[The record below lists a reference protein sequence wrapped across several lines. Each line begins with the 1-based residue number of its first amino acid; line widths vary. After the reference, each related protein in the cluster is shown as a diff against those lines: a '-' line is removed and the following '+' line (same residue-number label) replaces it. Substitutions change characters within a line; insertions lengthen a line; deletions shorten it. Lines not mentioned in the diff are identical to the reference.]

1 MLRLRDLGD
10 TEVGGFGISAADD
23 LLLVEDIRLIRQ
35 QCCPVTVKFDDEAVA
50 DFFDC
55 QVDRGLPPERFA
67 RIWIHTH
74 PGHSP
79 QPSGTDEE
87 TFARCFGS
95 ADWAVMFILARG
107 GQTYARLRFRA
118 GPGGAL
124 VLPVEIDYRQPF
136 AAAAW
141 AEWDAEYAQ
150 SVIAEPVMPVARSVR
165 SRGDA
170 RKSESSDPLLDERW
184 ITALPDES
192 PRRGPFDDDFLPDPY
207 LDTDHEYFG
216 APF

>member
-1 MLRLRDLGD
+1 LLRLRDLGD

-23 LLLVEDIRLIRQ
+23 LLLIEDVRLIRQ
-35 QCCPVTVKFDDEAVA
+35 WCCPVTVKFDDEAVA
-50 DFFDC
+50 DFFDA
-55 QVDRGLPPERFA
+55 QVDRGLAPERFA

-79 QPSGTDEE
+79 HPSSTDEE
-87 TFARCFGS
+87 TFARCFDS
-95 ADWAVMFILARG
+95 ADWAMMFILARG
-107 GQTYARLRFRA
+107 GQTYARLKFRA

-124 VLPVEIDYRQPF
+124 VLPVEVDFQQPF

-150 SVIAEPVMPVARSVR
+150 AVITEPEKPAAGIRL
-165 SRGDA
+165 RGNA
-170 RKSESSDPLLDERW
+170 RKKENPGPALDERW
-184 ITALPDES
+184 ITPPPEES
-192 PRRGPFDDDFLPDPY
+192 PRHGPFDDFFPDPY
-207 LDTDHEYFG
+207 ADTDHEYFG